1 MPFISTLYFRTA
13 IVLLI
18 TGIVIGIHMSI
29 QGDHSVMGAHAHLN
43 LLGWVTSSLFAIY
56 YALHPAKAAGRLP
69 FLQYAVY
76 MIGLAVMIPSL
87 YVMLKGNPGAEPL
100 VATGS
105 LITSGASDETRVWNT
120 SKSSMP
126 ASTIDPAPESSA
138 MNRSR
143 TWLNTV
149 MSSGRKNSTCSHSRR
164 VWPSVSRLI
173 QVEPLLEET
182 STRKL
187 SSTDPFPSFT
197 YHR

>member
-18 TGIVIGIHMSI
+18 TGIGIGIHMSI

-56 YALHPAKAAGRLP
+56 YALHPAKAVGRLP
-69 FLQYAVY
+69 FVQYAVY

-105 LITSGASDETRVWNT
+105 LITFAGVLLFGWVVFA
-120 SKSSMP
+120 
-126 ASTIDPAPESSA
+126 PAPKVTLQALTPPSRQRAAYSS
-138 MNRSR
+138 SR
-143 TWLNTV
+143 V
-149 MSSGRKNSTCSHSRR
+149 
-164 VWPSVSRLI
+164 
-173 QVEPLLEET
+173 
-182 STRKL
+182 
-187 SSTDPFPSFT
+187 
-197 YHR
+197 

>member
-56 YALHPAKAAGRLP
+56 YALHPAKAVGRLP
-69 FLQYAVY
+69 FVQYAVY

-105 LITSGASDETRVWNT
+105 LITFAGVLMFGWVVFA
-120 SKSSMP
+120 
-126 ASTIDPAPESSA
+126 PAPKV
-138 MNRSR
+138 
-143 TWLNTV
+143 T
-149 MSSGRKNSTCSHSRR
+149 SGMHLQ
-164 VWPSVSRLI
+164 PA
-173 QVEPLLEET
+173 E
-182 STRKL
+182 
-187 SSTDPFPSFT
+187 
-197 YHR
+197 

>member
-69 FLQYAVY
+69 LVQYAVY

-105 LITSGASDETRVWNT
+105 LITFAGVLLFGWVVFA
-120 SKSSMP
+120 
-126 ASTIDPAPESSA
+126 PAPKA
-138 MNRSR
+138 
-143 TWLNTV
+143 T
-149 MSSGRKNSTCSHSRR
+149 SGMHLQ
-164 VWPSVSRLI
+164 PA
-173 QVEPLLEET
+173 E
-182 STRKL
+182 
-187 SSTDPFPSFT
+187 
-197 YHR
+197 